1 MDFGRFMTGFLVLT
15 GIGELSVLLPLGL
28 ATAYL
33 QQSLPGQPC
42 HYMELISHDCGDSV
56 AATVLAV
63 SHYPDLIC

>member
-33 QQSLPGQPC
+33 EHSLPGQF
-42 HYMELISHDCGDSV
+42 S
-56 AATVLAV
+56 TR
-63 SHYPDLIC
+63 